1 MWVNE
6 GVPQDGQQSKG
17 HQLFHSFWPD
27 TAASWFTLA
36 ESSFHLCYIDDELTN
51 FDSLVSSLP
60 KESVRLVLDLAE
72 TPLDETPYMALKE
85 CLLSSH
91 QLTNFQK
98 IEKLHQLDNL
108 GACKPS
114 ELLA

>member
-1 MWVNE
+1 MWDNE

-17 HQLFHSFWPD
+17 RQFVHSFWPD
-27 TAASWFTLA
+27 TTASWFTLA
-36 ESSFHLCYIDDELTN
+36 ESRFHLCYIDDELTK
-51 FDSLVSSLP
+51 FYYLVSSLP
-60 KESVRLVLDLAE
+60 KESVWLVLDLVE
-72 TPLDETPYMALKE
+72 TPLDEAPYMALKE
-85 CLLSSH
+85 CLLSSY